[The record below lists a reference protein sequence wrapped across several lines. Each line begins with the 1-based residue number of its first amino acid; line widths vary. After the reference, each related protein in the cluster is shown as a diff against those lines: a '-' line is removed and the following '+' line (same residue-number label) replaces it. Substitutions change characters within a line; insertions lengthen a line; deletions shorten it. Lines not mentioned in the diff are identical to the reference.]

1 MTWRVLV
8 SFLVAVLV
16 VLPAAQQASAPSDD
30 GHAAALKH
38 APRTPPTTAR
48 IADVARPLAALPP
61 AALAGSAVSFSP
73 DRLSALGLAAP
84 FVPPR
89 V

>member
-8 SFLVAVLV
+8 GFFVAVLV
-16 VLPAAQQASAPSDD
+16 ILPAAQHASPPSDD

-38 APRTPPTTAR
+38 APRTPPAPSR
-48 IADVARPLAALPP
+48 IAAVARALAALPP
-61 AALAGSAVSFSP
+61 AALAGSAVSASP
-73 DRLSALGLAAP
+73 DRPSALGLAAP